1 MESDELATAIHLD
14 ENFLI
19 IGDNKGIITILRRD
33 GQILHVLNQI
43 KQSNVNVED
52 EKLFSLS
59 LNNRVNCIVR
69 HGRHVWVG
77 YENAR
82 AALYD
87 LCKAQASPLATVQL
101 QKSEA
106 INSLV
111 VFDGVAYCR
120 ISKIKKK
127 KNSIKD
133 LKVPRVLDIIAW
145 SPPTKVAPELVS
157 SPIGKELTLIEEKST
172 WYGKILNSSNMNAFY
187 FGAYACLYSNNNVEI
202 RDLDVI

>member
-1 MESDELATAIHLD
+1 MEADEITTAIHLD

-19 IGDNKGIITILRRD
+19 IGDNKGTITVLRRD
-33 GQILHVLNQI
+33 GQILHILNQI

-59 LNNRVNCIVR
+59 LNNRVNCIAR
-69 HGRHVWVG
+69 QGRHVWVG

-87 LCKAQASPLATVQL
+87 LYKAQSSPLATVQL
-101 QKSEA
+101 QKNEA

-111 VFDGVAYCR
+111 IFDGVAYCK

-127 KNSIKD
+127 KNNTQN
-133 LKVPRVLDIIAW
+133 LKVPRVLDIIEW
-145 SPPTKVAPELVS
+145 SPQTKVVPELVS
-157 SPIGKELTLIEEKST
+157 SPIGKELTLIEEKAT
-172 WYGKILNSSNMNAFY
+172 WYGKILSSSNMTAFY